1 MKKRKLFLGT
11 CIAILIAAF
20 IGCYAVI
27 SPTVSPLSSGKQ
39 TVEGI
44 ERGNRGTRRNF
55 GNSQS
60 RSFSGS
66 RSSQGQGQIQGNS
79 NGNQSSDGQ
88 ESTQGVPPSN
98 GQNGTT
104 GSANSNQNNTPSMPN
119 ESMDSHMGGS
129 QMGTLQKSIFS
140 GLVLIIVCVNGIL
153 IITKL
158 GKITIKEALNSKKRL
173 VISATSVGLI
183 TFIISLSGMN
193 AVKNSS
199 SKMPT
204 LPNGNT
210 QNMPWN
216 NSNGGTQG
224 NSSDDGNTKS
234 MPWNNSNRSNNNNG
248 DAQGSNDSSGAT
260 QGSSN
265 DQS

>member
-27 SPTVSPLSSGKQ
+27 SPSVSPSSSGKQ

-44 ERGNRGTRRNF
+44 ERGDRGTRRTF

-60 RSFSGS
+60 RNFSGS
-66 RSSQGQGQIQGNS
+66 RSS
-79 NGNQSSDGQ
+79 
-88 ESTQGVPPSN
+88 QGVPPSN

-104 GSANSNQNNTPSMPN
+104 GSANSNENNTPSMPN
-119 ESMDSHMGGS
+119 GSMDSHMDGS

-158 GKITIKEALNSKKRL
+158 GKITIKEAFNSKKRL

-216 NSNGGTQG
+216 NG
-224 NSSDDGNTKS
+224 
-234 MPWNNSNRSNNNNG
+234 NG
-248 DAQGSNDSSGAT
+248 DT